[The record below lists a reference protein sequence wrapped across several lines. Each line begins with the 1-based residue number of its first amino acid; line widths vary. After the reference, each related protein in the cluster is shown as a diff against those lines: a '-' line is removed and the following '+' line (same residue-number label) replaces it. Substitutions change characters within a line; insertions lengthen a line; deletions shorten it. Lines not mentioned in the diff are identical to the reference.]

1 MNPII
6 NRRGFL
12 GVMKMAIYGIAAGL
26 PVLRRAAKAAEFREK
41 SLAFHSIHTGENLKV
56 RYWVNGTYVP
66 EALEKVNHILRD
78 WRANEIHAI
87 DPALLD
93 LLFDLRRVVGTT
105 APFHVISGYRSP
117 ETNAMLRKKGGGG
130 VASNSMHVRGKAI
143 DVSLPGVDL
152 ARLHKAALAMKR
164 GGVGYYPRLGF
175 VHVDT
180 GRVRRW

>member
-1 MNPII
+1 VNPIT
-6 NRRGFL
+6 RRRFL
-12 GVMKMAIYGIAAGL
+12 RVIRSIIYGMAAGL
-26 PVLRRAAKAAEFREK
+26 PVLRQAARAAELREK

-56 RYWVNGTYVP
+56 RYWVNGIYVP

-78 WRANEIHAI
+78 WRANEVNAI

-105 APFHVISGYRSP
+105 GPFHVISGYRSP
-117 ETNAMLRKKGGGG
+117 ETNAMLRREGGGG
-130 VASNSMHVRGKAI
+130 VAKSSMHVRGKAI